1 MDEDSQIQKESDV
14 PEIPSVTLC
23 TSPRHSGKNKGK
35 TEKNRG
41 LPQLLQE

>member
-14 PEIPSVTLC
+14 PEIPSVTPC
-23 TSPRHSGKNKGK
+23 TSPRHSSRNKEK

-41 LPQLLQE
+41 LPHLFQE

>member
-1 MDEDSQIQKESDV
+1 MNEDSQIQKESDV

-23 TSPRHSGKNKGK
+23 TSPRHSGRNKGK

-41 LPQLLQE
+41 PPQIFQE